1 MNGNI
6 KTLERYAQN
15 TALPA
20 DSYTYSYE
28 GNTLAA
34 ISGTDNNAA
43 LAGVVYTY
51 DTNGNMVRDGLKNLE
66 LSYNRLNL
74 PDAVSQEGSEKAT
87 YSWFADGSKYRV
99 LTPEGDGYY
108 YIGSLIYASNSGN
121 LQIGITDFA
130 GGGINIVENTINN
143 TLSQDIQYHHT
154 DHLGSVRAI
163 TNQNGITVEQNAYYP
178 FGERHTFSN
187 TYAQTLNRFK
197 YNGKE
202 KQTTCNLQYLD
213 YGARMYDAN
222 IGRWFVQDSL
232 SENLF

>member
-66 LSYNRLNL
+66 LSYNLLNL

-99 LTPEGDGYY
+99 LTPEGYC
-108 YIGSLIYASNSGN
+108 YIGSLIYASN
-121 LQIGITDFA
+121 
-130 GGGINIVENTINN
+130 GGT
-143 TLSQDIQYHHT
+143 
-154 DHLGSVRAI
+154 
-163 TNQNGITVEQNAYYP
+163 P
-178 FGERHTFSN
+178 
-187 TYAQTLNRFK
+187 
-197 YNGKE
+197 
-202 KQTTCNLQYLD
+202 
-213 YGARMYDAN
+213 
-222 IGRWFVQDSL
+222 
-232 SENLF
+232 